1 MISEKALF
9 IFDVDGTLVNAYPAI
24 EASLNFTRLQL
35 GYSRVSLMKVKRS
48 VGRGDENFIKAF
60 FSDKDIPQAL
70 RIYRRHHKKVLLDLC
85 SLRPGAREILE
96 ALKRKGKI
104 ICVASNR
111 PLRFTDILLKK
122 LKIKKYF
129 DAVYCADKIKSLKPA
144 PKILLVILKHF
155 KKTRRQAVY
164 IGDMDIDLETARRA
178 RVEAVFIK
186 GGSSTLSQVSG
197 YRNKKVISKLEEI
210 LKLYA

>member
-60 FSDKDIPQAL
+60 FSAKDNLQAL

-85 SLRPGAREILE
+85 SLRPGAREVLE

-111 PLRFTDILLKK
+111 PLRFTEILLKK

-129 DAVYCADKIKSLKPA
+129 NAVYCADKIKSLKPA

-155 KKTRRQAVY
+155 KKTRRQTVY

-186 GGSSTLSQVSG
+186 GGSSTLGQVSG